1 MDLRKTKDYI
11 GDRRKK
17 LNTMRALSQGARR
30 IKMPE
35 RQKELIPR
43 KVCPDGSVR
52 PSNVP
57 CPPRPPRPRPLRLL
71 RPGVKE
77 PMTRAEQF
85 KKERL
90 GR

>member
-17 LNTMRALSQGARR
+17 LNTMRLLLQGARP

-35 RQKELIPR
+35 RQKELISR

-52 PSNVP
+52 PSNTP
-57 CPPRPPRPRPLRLL
+57 CPPKRGRPRPRTR
-71 RPGVKE
+71 V
-77 PMTRAEQF
+77 MTRAEQF